1 LLFRAKRWVAQESL
15 DIPRGFDHRTAH
27 HRNTVIVVT
36 KPATKKSFV
45 TGDENREFQTMEVA
59 EDFFQILPLGSAY
72 LVADLLRP

>member
-1 LLFRAKRWVAQESL
+1 
-15 DIPRGFDHRTAH
+15 
-27 HRNTVIVVT
+27 VVT